1 MRSIKWS
8 WKKEKKVIKKKKNL
22 TNWKTIK
29 VLKLLTLSAG
39 STSLTNLFY
48 KEMFFLHWS
57 FFIQN

>member
-22 TNWKTIK
+22 ANWKTIK

-48 KEMFFLHWS
+48 KEMFFLH
-57 FFIQN
+57 